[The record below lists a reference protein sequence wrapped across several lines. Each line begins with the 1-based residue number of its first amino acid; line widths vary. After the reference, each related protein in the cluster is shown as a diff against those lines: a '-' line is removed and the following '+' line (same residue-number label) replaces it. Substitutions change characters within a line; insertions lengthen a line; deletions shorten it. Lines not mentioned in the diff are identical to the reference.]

1 MNKKVR
7 IFHKS
12 NSVTQSAPIAED
24 KWCMEYVLATPRTP
38 DQLMGWISSGDTL
51 NQVHME
57 FDTLEEAKKFA
68 TEKGWEFSVVL
79 PQKKKIK
86 GFNYGDNFKYSPPPA
101 D

>member
-1 MNKKVR
+1 
-7 IFHKS
+7 
-12 NSVTQSAPIAED
+12 
-24 KWCMEYVLATPRTP
+24 
-38 DQLMGWISSGDTL
+38 
-51 NQVHME
+51 
-57 FDTLEEAKKFA
+57 LEEAKNFA